1 MRNYYRVMLG
11 KKSAF
16 AQECFEGGYIG
27 VDSLGDID
35 LSGDLPEDWREFNKK
50 FIPVYLQK
58 WPEKTKIG
66 AGLACGFIWTVCK
79 GFLKGDI
86 VLCPDGQGSY
96 RVGEVSGS
104 YYFNPQTNLPHRRRV
119 NWLPK
124 TIQRSAMSEALR
136 NSTGSTG
143 TVCNITQYQEEI
155 GRLIQDE
162 TIRLITSDPTIED
175 PSAFAMEEH
184 LESFLVKNW
193 DQTEFA
199 KEFTIFEEDGEQ
211 VGKQY
216 QTESGRIDIL
226 AVSKNKKRLMIIELK
241 RGRASDV
248 VIGQL
253 LRYMGFIKEQIA
265 EPDQTVEG
273 AIIALEDDQK
283 LRWAMSVVPGIKF
296 YRYKI
301 DFRLVSS

>member
-1 MRNYYRVMLG
+1 M
-11 KKSAF
+11 
-16 AQECFEGGYIG
+16 
-27 VDSLGDID
+27 
-35 LSGDLPEDWREFNKK
+35 
-50 FIPVYLQK
+50 
-58 WPEKTKIG
+58 
-66 AGLACGFIWTVCK
+66 
-79 GFLKGDI
+79 
-86 VLCPDGQGSY
+86 
-96 RVGEVSGS
+96 
-104 YYFNPQTNLPHRRRV
+104 
-119 NWLPK
+119 
-124 TIQRSAMSEALR
+124 
-136 NSTGSTG
+136 
-143 TVCNITQYQEEI
+143 
-155 GRLIQDE
+155 QDE
-162 TIRLITSDPTIED
+162 TVRLISSDPTIED

-199 KEFTIFEEDGEQ
+199 KDFTIFEEDGEQ

-226 AVSKNKKRLMIIELK
+226 AVSKNKKRLLIIELK

-301 DFRLVSS
+301 DFRLVSG